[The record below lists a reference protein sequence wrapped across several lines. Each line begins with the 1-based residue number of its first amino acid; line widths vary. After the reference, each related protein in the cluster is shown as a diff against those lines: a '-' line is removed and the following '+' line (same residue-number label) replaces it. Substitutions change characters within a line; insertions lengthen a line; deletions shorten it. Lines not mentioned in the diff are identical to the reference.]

1 MTMTSAVPAQVAC
14 GPLRPCAPRAV
25 AGLGVQ
31 CGVGGLAV
39 GQTGHCLRAWQAAA
53 TRYGT
58 SSQSELPPAGMGHS
72 LTPSSWPGPAWG
84 PRNFAAAAPGRG
96 EFRAPP
102 SPRSSGEEGGER
114 MSSPRPAARGPSE
127 EDGGGDGERAP
138 GPLRCRPRFCAAV
151 AGREPCVFALAVCPL
166 SLTSVDRILHA
177 GGDGIPCVKCV
188 CDTS

>member
-1 MTMTSAVPAQVAC
+1 M
-14 GPLRPCAPRAV
+14 APRAP
-25 AGLGVQ
+25 ALQ
-31 CGVGGLAV
+31 E
-39 GQTGHCLRAWQAAA
+39 QWQAWASSVGSGA
-53 TRYGT
+53 LQSGKLGT
-58 SSQSELPPAGMGHS
+58 ACVPGRLQPPDTAPRPRASSPPAGMGHS

-102 SPRSSGEEGGER
+102 SPRSSGEEGGAR